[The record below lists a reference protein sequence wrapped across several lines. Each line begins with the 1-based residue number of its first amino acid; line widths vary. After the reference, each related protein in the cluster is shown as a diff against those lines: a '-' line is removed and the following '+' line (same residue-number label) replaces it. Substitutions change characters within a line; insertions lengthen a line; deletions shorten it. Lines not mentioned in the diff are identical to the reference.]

1 MDPYHTALPQT
12 TPAQTIKTLTTRPGC
27 YLYKDAWGKVIY
39 VGKAKNLQ
47 RRVRQYFGK
56 KGTLGA
62 KTQLLVEQIVTIDT
76 IPTDNEFDAL
86 ILEAALIRT
95 HQPKYNA
102 IAKDDKSPLYI
113 AITIQDVLP
122 RILFERK
129 RTIDA
134 AGNLFKRALI
144 IGPFQSNRII
154 RQLLRSLRRIVPYCL
169 QKKRDGRA
177 CFYTHLGLCSPCP
190 SVIAKMPYSPQAQ
203 VAKGQ
208 YRKNISRV
216 ALLLCGKSH
225 AVRRELEKE
234 MVDFAASLEFEKALE
249 IKRQLNALDMLL
261 VHSFDPMIYLDHTSI
276 PDDQRNTRL
285 DELTRILKTKGVIIP
300 SLTRIE
306 CIDISNISGAWATGS
321 LVVFT
326 DGIPD
331 TRQYRRFRIKI
342 SGLPNDVA
350 MMREVILRRFHHPEW
365 PTPDL
370 LVVDGGKPQV
380 TAALNALAV
389 ILSERVPIRSEPD
402 GRKRVERS
410 LSIPI
415 PVIGLAKRFEE
426 IIIPMGLGFHSVRLA
441 ASSPAL
447 QLIQH
452 IRDEAHRFAKRYH
465 TLLRSKDRWVNA

>member
-1 MDPYHTALPQT
+1 MDPYHAALPQT
-12 TPAQTIKTLTTRPGC
+12 TPAQTVKALTTRPGC
-27 YLYKDAWGKVIY
+27 YLYKDASGKVIY

-56 KGTLGA
+56 KDTLSA
-62 KTQLLVEQIVTIDT
+62 KTQLLVEQIITIDT
-76 IPTDNEFDAL
+76 IPTDSEFDAL
-86 ILEAALIRT
+86 LLEAALIRT
-95 HQPKYNA
+95 QQPKYNV
-102 IAKDDKSPLYI
+102 IARDDKSPLYI
-113 AITIQDVLP
+113 VITVQEALP

-134 AGNLFKRALI
+134 AGDPFKRALI

-190 SVIAKMPYSPQAQ
+190 SVIAKMPDSPQAQ

-216 ALLLCGKSH
+216 ALLLRGKSH

-249 IKRQLNALDMLL
+249 IKRQLNALDLL
-261 VHSFDPMIYLDHTSI
+261 LLRTFDPMVYTERSTL
-276 PDDQRNTRL
+276 PDFSLHTRL
-285 DELTRILKTKGVIIP
+285 DALAHILKTKGMTIP
-300 SLTRIE
+300 TLKRIE
-306 CIDISNISGAWATGS
+306 CIDISNFSGVWATGS

-350 MMREVILRRFHHPEW
+350 MMGEVILRRFHHPEW

-389 ILSERVPIRSEPD
+389 IVSERVPIRSEPH
-402 GRKRVERS
+402 GRKRVEGS